1 METTTHHTAVVIQQ
15 PPVAIAA
22 NPKLL
27 GSVHGVRDWSAGLC
41 SYCVDCKASELCKQW
56 CFVYNFFRSILALYK
71 CSAIFAF
78 ACTGTRTAGTYT
90 CTCINA
96 GTHTVYCLLFSAIR
110 FLLLCFVYGII
121 GFSYSYESLR
131 IRGHMLT

>member
-41 SYCVDCKASELCKQW
+41 SCCVDCKASELCKQW
-56 CFVYNFFRSILALYK
+56 SFVYNFFRSVLALYK

-78 ACTGTRTAGTYT
+78 ACTCTCTAGICT

-96 GTHTVYCLLFSAIR
+96 GTHPVYCLLFSTTVSCYCV
-110 FLLLCFVYGII
+110 L
-121 GFSYSYESLR
+121 STESLAPR
-131 IRGHMLT
+131 IHMNHCVCGHMLT